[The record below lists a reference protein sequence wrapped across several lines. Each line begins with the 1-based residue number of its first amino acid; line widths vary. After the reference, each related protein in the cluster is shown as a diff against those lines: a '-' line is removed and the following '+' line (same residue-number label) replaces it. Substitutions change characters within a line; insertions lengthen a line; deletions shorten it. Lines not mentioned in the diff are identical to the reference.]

1 MTPKPLYPLFLK
13 LDGKPVLVVG
23 GGPVALRR
31 AERLIES
38 GARVTLV
45 SPEIV
50 PEIRAL
56 REAGKIGVIERCYEP
71 SDMDGAAIV
80 LFAAG
85 DRRLAAA
92 ARDEAAR
99 RGILF
104 GSAESEELSDFHV
117 PAVARSGPATIAI
130 ATGGA
135 SPRAAAAIR
144 DALDAWLRA
153 SEAFAREAAAPG
165 RSRPP
170 GKVYIVGAGPGDPG
184 LITARGLAVLAS
196 ADIVYHD
203 RLVSDEV
210 LDVIPARAK
219 KVYVGKEVGCAHR
232 ANIHRL
238 LAESAREGNRTVR
251 LKGGDPLIFGR
262 GGEEILALRREGI
275 DFEVIAGVS
284 ALSSVP
290 SAAGIPI
297 TLRGIAAEVIIRSGH
312 RLPAIPGSAPRT
324 PPPGGGRTHV
334 YFMAAARLDG
344 IAAELLEEGVT
355 PSTPVAVIQ
364 KGTLPGQKVLYT
376 TVGELGHAAERE
388 TVETPALLVA
398 GEVVG
403 FHDLARFLDL
413 IEDEALQGTESLNSS
428 QLKGER

>member
-23 GGPVALRR
+23 GGPVSLRR
-31 AERLIES
+31 VERLIES

-45 SPEIV
+45 SPDIV
-50 PEIRAL
+50 PGLRAL
-56 REAGKIGVIERCYEP
+56 REAGKIAVVERSYEP
-71 SDMDGAAIV
+71 ADMDGV
-80 LFAAG
+80 SLVFFAAG
-85 DRRLAAA
+85 DRELAAA
-92 ARDEAAR
+92 AREEAAR

-104 GSAESEELSDFHV
+104 SSSESEQLCDFHV
-117 PAVARSGPATIAI
+117 PAMARSGPATVAV

-135 SPRAAAAIR
+135 SPRGSAGIR
-144 DALDAWLRA
+144 DALAAWLRA
-153 SEAFAREAAAPG
+153 AEAFACEAAAPG
-165 RSRPP
+165 RS
-170 GKVYIVGAGPGDPG
+170 GAKGTVYIVGAGPGDPG
-184 LITARGLAVLAS
+184 LLTVRGLAVLAS

-203 RLVSDEV
+203 RLVSEEV
-210 LDVIPARAK
+210 LEVIPARAR

-232 ANIHRL
+232 ANIHQL
-238 LAESAREGNRTVR
+238 LAESAREGKRTVR

-275 DFEVIAGVS
+275 EFEVIAGVS

-297 TLRGIAAEVIIRSGH
+297 TLRGVAAEVIIRSGH
-312 RLPAIPGSAPRT
+312 RLPAVPGPAQHG

-334 YFMAAARLDG
+334 YFMAASRLDG
-344 IAAELLEEGVT
+344 VQAELLEEGVP

-364 KGTLPGQKVLYT
+364 KGTLPGQKVLHT
-376 TVGELGHAAERE
+376 TVGELGRVAERE

-398 GEVVG
+398 GEVCR
-403 FHDLARFLDL
+403 FHDLARFLEL
-413 IEDEALQGTESLNSS
+413 IEGEVLHGTES
-428 QLKGER
+428 